1 VTESCETLPL
11 GHILSYNGDII
22 MPNYSSWTHSKLRC
36 VVFIQVCTMYNCVG
50 PLKYIDKQEKK
61 TDTLGIYANVSLNV
75 TERRVATVNVYTCTK
90 KDCSAE

>member
-1 VTESCETLPL
+1 
-11 GHILSYNGDII
+11 

-36 VVFIQVCTMYNCVG
+36 VVFIQVCTMYICVG

-90 KDCSAE
+90 KDCSAEWFRNFFTWLMPKKNSAKLSE